1 MENFIYCKVL
11 VCLNN
16 RIKYGDNPL
25 KEEIRKHGWVA

>member
-11 VCLNN
+11 VCLN